1 MKAAA
6 KTQKSKRQEEQ
17 TNFISWR
24 FALLCG
30 CILLALVFLLG
41 RAAWLQIIAPD
52 MLVRQGDM
60 RSLRVQEVSTSRG
73 MITDRS
79 GRPLAVSVPVKA
91 IWADPK
97 EVHDAG
103 GISVGDR
110 WKALSTALN
119 IPLDQLSARINA
131 NPKGRFIY
139 LARQVNPDMADYIKK
154 LKLPGIHLREESR
167 RYYPSG
173 EVTAHLIGFTNVD
186 SQGIE
191 GVEKSFDKWLTGQPG
206 ERIVRKD
213 RYGRVIEDISSTD
226 SQAAHNLALSIDERL
241 QALVYRELNNAVA
254 FNKAES
260 GSAVLVDVNTGEVLA
275 MANSPSYNPNNLAG
289 TPKDAMRNRTIT
301 DVFEPGSTVK
311 PMVVMTALQR
321 GIVNENTVL
330 NTVPYRINGHEI
342 KDVARYSELT
352 LTGVLQ
358 KSSNVGVSK
367 LALAMPSSALVDTYS
382 RFGLGKATNLGL
394 VGERSGLYPQKQ
406 RWSDIERA
414 TFSFGYGLMVT
425 PLQLA
430 RVYATIGSY
439 GIYRPLSITKVDP
452 PVPGERIFPE
462 STVRTVVHMME
473 SVALPGGGGV
483 KAAIK
488 GYRIAIKTGTAK
500 KVGPD
505 R

>member
-6 KTQKSKRQEEQ
+6 KTQKPKRQEEHA
-17 TNFISWR
+17 NFISWR

-30 CILLALVFLLG
+30 CILLALAFLLG
-41 RAAWLQIIAPD
+41 RVAWLQVISPD
-52 MLVRQGDM
+52 MLVKEGDM
-60 RSLRVQEVSTSRG
+60 RSLRVQQVSTSRG

-110 WKALSTALN
+110 WKALANALN

-139 LARQVNPDMADYIKK
+139 LARQVNPDMADYIQK

-241 QALVYRELNNAVA
+241 QALVYR
-254 FNKAES
+254 
-260 GSAVLVDVNTGEVLA
+260 
-275 MANSPSYNPNNLAG
+275 
-289 TPKDAMRNRTIT
+289 
-301 DVFEPGSTVK
+301 
-311 PMVVMTALQR
+311 
-321 GIVNENTVL
+321 
-330 NTVPYRINGHEI
+330 
-342 KDVARYSELT
+342 
-352 LTGVLQ
+352 
-358 KSSNVGVSK
+358 
-367 LALAMPSSALVDTYS
+367 
-382 RFGLGKATNLGL
+382 
-394 VGERSGLYPQKQ
+394 
-406 RWSDIERA
+406 
-414 TFSFGYGLMVT
+414 
-425 PLQLA
+425 
-430 RVYATIGSY
+430 
-439 GIYRPLSITKVDP
+439 
-452 PVPGERIFPE
+452 
-462 STVRTVVHMME
+462 
-473 SVALPGGGGV
+473 
-483 KAAIK
+483 
-488 GYRIAIKTGTAK
+488 
-500 KVGPD
+500 
-505 R
+505 